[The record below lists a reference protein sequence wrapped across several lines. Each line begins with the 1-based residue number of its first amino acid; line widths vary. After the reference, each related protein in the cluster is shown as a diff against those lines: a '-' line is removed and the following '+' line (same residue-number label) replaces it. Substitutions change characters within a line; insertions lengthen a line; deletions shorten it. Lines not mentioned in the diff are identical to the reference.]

1 MAALFIVRWHGTSY
15 GAFTWHDATRTLN
28 DFYPGGEIL
37 PA

>member
-1 MAALFIVRWHGTSY
+1 MTALFIVRWHGTVF
-15 GAFTWHDATRTLN
+15 GAFTWHDATRALN